1 MPSVFSTGD
10 NDPWSWCNELTQ
22 DAEVVDAL
30 AGCANWSID
39 LLSWLADSLFNLLD
53 DPNFTSLI
61 KEPANFSGISAY
73 LQEKN
78 DVALHL
84 LLCSST
90 RGLLVAVC
98 RRLQHLEALGN
109 SVVGY
114 WQKNGQHSQADGKT
128 PNVALHRAYQRM
140 QQITSASVVKAHEFE
155 KLLNHL
161 GADIRS
167 TYSTVLA
174 AIVSKAAHQP
184 PPQAGAAISK
194 GLDAAIKSAQMQCEL
209 GMLLGTSI
217 HVMFRKVLGQF
228 FTNHLANF
236 RATVDPAKI
245 FFKDYGLLEVATDSD
260 ASLEKKRA
268 AGNYVDM
275 FRKVS
280 MSPADVAGRSEGGG
294 TVAGVPVWSGQWR
307 RCVRCASVME
317 DVVSQR
323 PGFTY
328 VLSQQR
334 KCACGGSWG
343 LLPKDSLLG

>member
-1 MPSVFSTGD
+1 M
-10 NDPWSWCNELTQ
+10 
-22 DAEVVDAL
+22 
-30 AGCANWSID
+30 
-39 LLSWLADSLFNLLD
+39 
-53 DPNFTSLI
+53 
-61 KEPANFSGISAY
+61 
-73 LQEKN
+73 
-78 DVALHL
+78 ALHL

-90 RGLLVAVC
+90 RGLLVAIC

-109 SVVGY
+109 SVAGY
-114 WQKNGQHSQADGKT
+114 WQKNGQHAHADGKT
-128 PNVALHRAYQRM
+128 PNVALQGAYQRM
-140 QQITSASVVKAHEFE
+140 QQITSTSVVKAHEFE

-167 TYSTVLA
+167 TYSTVLP

-194 GLDAAIKSAQMQCEL
+194 GMDAAIKTAQMQCEL
-209 GMLLGTSI
+209 GMLLGGPI
-217 HVMFRKVLGQF
+217 HPMFRKVLGQF
-228 FTNHLANF
+228 FTNHLAAF
-236 RATVDPAKI
+236 RATVDPAKL
-245 FFKDYGLLEVATDSD
+245 FFKDYGLLEVAADSA

-268 AGNYVDM
+268 AGIYVDM
-275 FRKVS
+275 FRKGP

-343 LLPKDSLLG
+343 LLPKDSLLV